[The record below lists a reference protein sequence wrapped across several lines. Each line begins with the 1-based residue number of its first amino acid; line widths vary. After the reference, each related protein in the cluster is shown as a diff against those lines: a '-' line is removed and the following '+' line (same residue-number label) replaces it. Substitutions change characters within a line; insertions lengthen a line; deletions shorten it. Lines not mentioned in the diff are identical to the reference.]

1 MCGGGGGSTP
11 AADPVAEREKAQAEA
26 TQKANQELLTTARRK
41 RIGKGLLA
49 TGQQIGSV
57 FAPVAE
63 KTAPVSTGSSVSEWG
78 NQN

>member
-11 AADPVAEREKAQAEA
+11 KADPVAEREAAQAEA

-49 TGQQIGSV
+49 TGQPIGSV
-57 FAPVAE
+57 FEPKKKEVAPVN
-63 KTAPVSTGSSVSEWG
+63 TGSSISEWG